1 MSVSR
6 LTATGVQV
14 LDAGGTPAARLSGI
28 GAQVLD
34 AGGTPAARLT
44 GIGAQVLVLDPDYQP
59 IPGKVVLTWEEDNTS
74 DTAHNVYHDTATMD
88 PEALPAALASGLD
101 PSLKKYEHVGTFSP
115 TETQYY
121 RVGVTNGSIEVIS
134 TETSVSAV
142 GHVNAQLD
150 VVLVVAD
157 DTHAAT
163 TNTKQALVDA
173 GFDADR
179 ITVVE
184 DSGTIP
190 AGDVIVVCRALD
202 TQADTDKVLAHWANG
217 IPVVWGSA
225 DTTLGVGRQTG
236 STFADL
242 TGAFEVVSNSP
253 GIDGADITDAT
264 HYITSP
270 FGTGQTVMFG
280 GANYGYAL
288 DGGASFV
295 GTKLADADPDN
306 ADVAGQASLIAVEA
320 GTNDLVG
327 NPTPARSVVWGN
339 LYGNPTA
346 YSADGVTLLSRIVQW
361 CLGYDEFLN

>member
-14 LDAGGTPAARLSGI
+14 LDAGGTPNARLS
-28 GAQVLD
+28 
-34 AGGTPAARLT
+34 
-44 GIGAQVLVLDPDYQP
+44 GIGAQVLVLDPDYVP

-88 PEALPAALASGLD
+88 PQALPAALASLD

-115 TETQYY
+115 AETQFY

-134 TETSVSAV
+134 AETSAQAV

-157 DTHAAT
+157 DTHDAT
-163 TNTKQALVDA
+163 TNTRQALIDG

-184 DSGTIP
+184 ETATIP
-190 AGDVIVVCRALD
+190 AGDIIVISRAID
-202 TQADTDKVLAHWANG
+202 SQADADKIITHWGNG
-217 IPVVWGSA
+217 IPVVWGSI
-225 DTTLGVGRQTG
+225 DGVTAGTGRSGG

-242 TGAFEVVSNSP
+242 TGTFEVVSSSP

-270 FGTGQTVMFG
+270 FGLGQTVMFT

-288 DGGASFV
+288 DTGASFV
-295 GTKLADADPDN
+295 GAKLADADPDH

-320 GTNDLVG
+320 GTNDLLG
-327 NPTPARSVVWGN
+327 NPTPARSVVWGD
-339 LYGNPTA
+339 LYGGQTA

>member
-14 LDAGGTPAARLSGI
+14 LDAGGTPAARLTGI

-74 DTAHNVYHDTATMD
+74 DTAHNVYHDTTTLD
-88 PEALPAALASGLD
+88 PEALPAALASLD

-115 TETQYY
+115 VETQYY

-134 TETSVSAV
+134 AETSVGAV

-150 VVLVVAD
+150 VVLVVND
-157 DTHAAT
+157 DTHDAT
-163 TNTKQALVDA
+163 TNTRQALIDG

-179 ITVVE
+179 ITVAE

-217 IPVVWGSA
+217 IPVVWGSIN
-225 DTTLGVGRQTG
+225 GVLPGTG
-236 STFADL
+236 LSGASTFADL
-242 TGAFEVVSNSP
+242 TGTFEVVSNSP
-253 GIDGADITDAT
+253 GIDGIDVTDAT

-270 FGTGQTVMFG
+270 FGLGQTVMFA
-280 GANYGYAL
+280 GADYGYAL
-288 DGGASFV
+288 DTGASFV
-295 GTKLADADPDN
+295 GTKLADADPDH

-320 GTNDLVG
+320 GTNDLLG
-327 NPTPARSVVWGN
+327 NPTPARSVVWGDI
-339 LYGNPTA
+339 YAGQSA